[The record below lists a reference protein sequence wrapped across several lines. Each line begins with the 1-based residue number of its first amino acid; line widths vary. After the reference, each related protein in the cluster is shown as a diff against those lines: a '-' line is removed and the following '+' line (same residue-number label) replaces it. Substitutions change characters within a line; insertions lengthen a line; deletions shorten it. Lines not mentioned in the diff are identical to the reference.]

1 MKDLRNY
8 KGDNM
13 KKFFI
18 IFLIFVLFF
27 NCLFFSIS
35 GKSFAEDSIGAK
47 DRLRS
52 LIGDGKKGINYTYS
66 SKDGF
71 TCKPGGILFYGGEKG
86 GKFNECQFSKG
97 GGMAAGI
104 ACLNDI
110 GVNVGVWAW
119 DVIVEVLLAPVLCIS
134 SFYTVANFINSKNA
148 FLSLFAPLLILFVSS
163 GIDKLTEII
172 AGEDDFSLDPTNKT
186 PICQSIYWGN
196 FAVCIAMFLIFKL
209 PKKNVQMTVKIAMI
223 LGLSAVF
230 YIIKKTLALVQYN
243 KASQDFNTLALCGDE
258 WLTYGSPDLESY
270 LGTEI
275 GVSVEITLDKINSSL
290 TTSINQSK
298 SFPTKGSFFGS
309 YKYALDKCFRDK
321 SVDFCNLVIQ
331 KENGKITVENIDNY
345 LDVKYKQYREFLYG
359 GVEYANNFDSNCIDP
374 RPERKTYEGVK
385 KGDTKSQLYYFRGT
399 ESANFACDRFL
410 EKNTDEY
417 LNAYKCCIEAS
428 QKTICI
434 RNRNESVNGKLN
446 YNGDVYV
453 FCSIHDEDGDCSLS
467 TGVFTANE
475 NSNVK
480 IACEQAKSAIEG
492 IKNGITTNGSESG
505 YYSYYKTESG
515 LYYKCP
521 KGSGPDNYFSGCTNI
536 EKDEYSENTFSISP
550 EDQKEFDKNV
560 DRIDYSSVCDYEPKN
575 TDTVSFK
582 IKRSDQSISGE
593 YEKYCVET
601 YNLCPYNFPILGGT
615 EQVGQDFMSTTQRDI
630 PVSYKDGTYREDY
643 GSSNENV
650 TSKLESMDTILNC
663 EIKGDETS
671 GFVKECGGKCI
682 EKVQGKRAG
691 EYEIKI
697 LPCYN
702 KPSNFCQIDRHCVY
716 IKKFE
721 PSEVNI
727 NSPYVSTACINGV
740 GSSHNFINYS
750 RSYGGATTRVFTAP
764 FVECFVET
772 FKNMLLNK
780 AGHTKCL
787 ISGEKPDLNNTCLS
801 GEEYKEGENLEKYNI
816 DGPFKKLQE
825 NLMEIVKI
833 ILAIAIVLYGFKI
846 IIKNNSSINVEDI
859 TQFILTSVFV
869 VYFTMT
875 TSWKEPV
882 FNAVYGTSNY
892 IVNLSSKIIRFD
904 RVSST
909 NYDSIYKNPNYQGCY
924 FFKHDEIPNNYE
936 DYGIGKSYLAL
947 FDTLDCK
954 ISRYFGITTD
964 NVINIP
970 IISFFIAGIFS
981 FGFAIM
987 TIMPFILL
995 TIGIIAIAIKIA
1007 LQFITYSLELT
1018 ILLFIAPLII
1028 PLYLI
1033 ENTRGIFNSWINNI
1047 VKLIFRPM
1055 FTILSTM
1062 LFLLIFDKYY
1072 IGDAKF
1078 YGIREPVRDIYCGK
1092 ICKIDNNNFY
1102 YIYENPSNS
1111 SEEAASIIQEC
1122 EERAKGKVIDL
1133 GDESPMCIVSSQE
1146 IVGNSGSSLVDM
1158 FISGFAGFPSVI
1170 SNSLDFFKIFSDMI
1184 FLLLLLGIFDR
1195 FINEAGIEIFGK
1207 LGETDFT
1214 VSGILSKAS
1223 SVMIKIA
1230 NITNVLPKK
1239 GIKEI
1244 MANKT
1249 EFNSNR
1255 TDNKIKRKIGADY
1268 YDENKD
1274 AIHNESLEKPKE
1286 K

>member
-1 MKDLRNY
+1 MSRINRIFK
-8 KGDNM
+8 
-13 KKFFI
+13 
-18 IFLIFVLFF
+18 IFLIFILFF
-27 NCLFFSIS
+27 NCLFFTTMQ
-35 GKSFAEDSIGAK
+35 DSLASSDSVGAK

-52 LIGDGKKGINYTYS
+52 LLNTGKKGINYTYS
-66 SKDGF
+66 PENGF
-71 TCKPGGILFYGGEKG
+71 SCKPGGVLFYGEENVSEYKKCNSDCG
-86 GKFNECQFSKG
+86 
-97 GGMAAGI
+97 
-104 ACLNDI
+104 NDFLCKTDCFFDE
-110 GVNVGVWAW
+110 GLDVFGTWAW
-119 DVIVEVLLAPVLCIS
+119 DVLVDVLLAPILCVS
-134 SFYTVANFINSKNA
+134 TFYVATNVVSQKSAVVSILGPIA
-148 FLSLFAPLLILFVSS
+148 LLFVSS

-172 AGEDDFSLDPTNKT
+172 AGEDDFNLDSTNKS
-186 PICQSIYWGN
+186 PICQGLYWTN
-196 FAVCIAMFLIFKL
+196 FAICLLIIVALKL
-209 PKKNVQMTVKIAMI
+209 PKSVPTWIKILI
-223 LGLSAVF
+223 IVGLSTTF
-230 YIIKKTLALVQYN
+230 YIVKETLAGIQHKN
-243 KASQDFNTLALCGDE
+243 ADQAFGKLALCGDE
-258 WLTYGSPDLESY
+258 WLTYGSTDLEAYVKNSN
-270 LGTEI
+270 I
-275 GVSVEITLDKINSSL
+275 RDIRLDIINNALNSSG
-290 TTSINQSK
+290 NDRK
-298 SFPTKGSFFGS
+298 SFPSKGSYFGA
-309 YKYALDKCFRDK
+309 YKYALDKCFKDK
-321 SVDFCNLVIQ
+321 SADFCN
-331 KENGKITVENIDNY
+331 KIFSTKNITTDTIDNY
-345 LDVKYKQYREFLYG
+345 ANTYYKQYREFLYG
-359 GVEYANNFDSNCIDP
+359 GVEYANTFTSSCVDP
-374 RPERKTYEGVK
+374 RPERKYYKGVG
-385 KGDTKSQLYYFRGT
+385 KGDTKSQLYYFKGT
-399 ESANFACDRFL
+399 DAANFACDRFL
-410 EKNTDEY
+410 EKSTTEY
-417 LNAYKCCIEAS
+417 MKAYECCLEAS
-428 QKTICI
+428 QNTICI
-434 RNRNESVNGKLN
+434 RSREEGR
-446 YNGDVYV
+446 GDVYT
-453 FCSIHDEDGDCSLS
+453 FCSPNSDDGECVLS
-467 TGVFTANE
+467 DDSF
-475 NSNVK
+475 SFSSF
-480 IACEQAKSAIEG
+480 SASDLESTCNN
-492 IKNGITTNGSESG
+492 IKEAMSESQNG
-505 YYSYYKTESG
+505 FDVSSSSEYSYYKFVGSFKTSYFRCPRGTECRT
-515 LYYKCP
+515 LV
-521 KGSGPDNYFSGCTNI
+521 DCTNN
-536 EKDEYSENTFSISP
+536 KDCTETDETTYNANTTSFSIPESDMSNFNSANEKLNDFLCNQKP
-550 EDQKEFDKNV
+550 EDIKN
-560 DRIDYSSVCDYEPKN
+560 
-575 TDTVSFK
+575 VSFK
-582 IKRSDQSISGE
+582 IKKSHQTIDSE
-593 YEKYCVET
+593 YDKYCVET

-615 EQVGQDFMSTTQRDI
+615 EQIGQDFMQTIESGI
-630 PVSYKDGTYREDY
+630 PVTKSKDSNEYVEDY
-643 GSSNENV
+643 GTDNE
-650 TSKLESMDTILNC
+650 KILSILTG
-663 EIKGDETS
+663 EDEALKCSISEDGTKKICD
-671 GFVKECGGKCI
+671 GACI
-682 EKVQGKRAG
+682 EVKG
-691 EYEIKI
+691 EEVKIK
-697 LPCYN
+697 PCFN
-702 KPSNFCQIDRHCVY
+702 KPSNLCQIDRHCVY
-716 IKKFE
+716 IKRILPKE
-721 PSEVNI
+721 TRE
-727 NSPYVSTACINGV
+727 NSPYLSTACINNV
-740 GSSHNFINYS
+740 GSSHNFLNYS
-750 RSYGGATTRVFTAP
+750 RSYGADSSRLLTAP
-764 FVECFVET
+764 LVECSVET
-772 FKNMLLNK
+772 FKNMLFNR

-1047 VKLIFRPM
+1047 VKLVFRPM

-1092 ICKIDNNNFY
+1092 ICKIDDNNFY
-1102 YIYENPSNS
+1102 YIYENSSNS
-1111 SEEAASIIQEC
+1111 SEEAISIIQEC

-1170 SNSLDFFKIFSDMI
+1170 SNSLDLFKIFSDMI

>member
-1 MKDLRNY
+1 
-8 KGDNM
+8 M
-13 KKFFI
+13 KKFFR
-18 IFLIFVLFF
+18 IFLVFILFF

-35 GKSFAEDSIGAK
+35 VESFAEDSIGAK

-52 LIGDGKKGINYTYS
+52 LINTGKKGIKYTYS
-66 SKDGF
+66 VDTGF
-71 TCKPGGILFYGGEKG
+71 TCKPGGVLFYGESKKG
-86 GKFNECQFSKG
+86 DFNKCQSSKG
-97 GGMAAGI
+97 GGILAGI
-104 ACLNDI
+104 NCLNEI
-110 GVNVGVWAW
+110 GPQVGAWAW
-119 DVIVEVLLAPVLCIS
+119 DIVVDVLLAPVLCIS
-134 SFYTVANFINSKNA
+134 TFYTVANFINSKSA
-148 FLSLFAPLLILFVSS
+148 FSSLLAPLLILLASS

-186 PICQSIYWGN
+186 PICQGIYWGN
-196 FAVCIAMFLIFKL
+196 FAVCIAMFLILKL
-209 PKKNVQMTVKIAMI
+209 PKRVKTVVKLGMI

-230 YIIKKTLALVQYN
+230 YVIKETLSYFQYK
-243 KASQDFNTLALCGDE
+243 KADKDFDTLALCGDE
-258 WLTYGSPDLESY
+258 WLTYASLDLESY
-270 LGTEI
+270 LRTKTNTSI
-275 GVSVEITLDKINSSL
+275 DITLDMINSSL
-290 TTSINQSK
+290 TNSSNQDK

-321 SVDFCNLVIQ
+321 SVDFCNLIFQ
-331 KENGKITVENIDNY
+331 KENGNITVSNIDTY

-374 RPERKTYEGVK
+374 RPERRRYEGVK

-434 RNRNESVNGKLN
+434 RNRKENIGNKFN
-446 YNGDVYV
+446 YDGDVYV
-453 FCSIHDEDGDCSLS
+453 FCSIYDEDGDCSLS
-467 TGVFTANE
+467 TGIFTENE
-475 NSNVK
+475 NSNIN
-480 IACEQAKSAIEG
+480 IACEQVKNVIEDT
-492 IKNGITTNGSESG
+492 KNGVTTNSSEVGS
-505 YYSYYKTESG
+505 YSYYKTEYG

-521 KGSGPDNYFSGCTNI
+521 SGYGPDNGFFNCLSI
-536 EKDEYSENTFSISP
+536 PESEYSENAFSIPP
-550 EDQKEFDKNV
+550 EDQEEFDKNV
-560 DRIDYSSVCDYEPKN
+560 AKIDYSSICDYEPKN
-575 TDTVSFK
+575 TDNVSFK
-582 IKRSDQSISGE
+582 IKRSDQSITGE

-615 EQVGQDFMSTTQRDI
+615 EEVGQDFMSTTQNDI
-630 PVSYKDGTYREDY
+630 PISYKDGVYVEDY
-643 GSSNENV
+643 GSNNTNV
-650 TSKLESMDTILNC
+650 ISKLSTMDNELNC
-663 EIKGDETS
+663 EVRGDETS
-671 GFVKECGGKCI
+671 GFIKECGGNCI
-682 EKVQGKRAG
+682 EKIQGDRVG

-740 GSSHNFINYS
+740 GSSHNFTNYS
-750 RSYGGATTRVFTAP
+750 RNYGGATTRVFTAP

-772 FKNMLLNK
+772 FKNMLFNK

-787 ISGEKPDLNNTCLS
+787 ITGEKPDLNNDCLS

-825 NLMEIVKI
+825 SLMEIVKI

-846 IIKNNSSINVEDI
+846 IIKNNSGINVEDI
-859 TQFILTSVFV
+859 THFILTSIFV
-869 VYFTMT
+869 IYFTMT

-909 NYDSIYKNPNYQGCY
+909 MYDSIYKNPNYQGCY

-936 DYGIGKSYLAL
+936 DYGLGKSYLAL

-964 NVINIP
+964 NVTNIP
-970 IISFFIAGIFS
+970 IISFFIAGVFS

-1018 ILLFIAPLII
+1018 ILLFMAPLVI

-1033 ENTRGIFNSWINNI
+1033 EKTRKIFDSWINSI
-1047 VKLIFRPM
+1047 LKLIFRPM

-1078 YGIREPVRDIYCGK
+1078 YGVREPVRDIYCGK

-1102 YIYENPSNS
+1102 YIYDNPSNS
-1111 SEEAASIIQEC
+1111 GDEFVSMVQEC
-1122 EERAKGKVIDL
+1122 EEKSKGKVIDL
-1133 GDESPMCIVSSQE
+1133 GNESPICIVSSQE
-1146 IVGNSGSSLVDM
+1146 VIGNSGSTLIDI

-1170 SNSLDFFKIFSDMI
+1170 KNSMDFFKIFSDMI
-1184 FLLLLLGIFDR
+1184 FLLLLLGIFDK
-1195 FINEAGIEIFGK
+1195 FIGDVGGEIFGK
-1207 LGETDFT
+1207 LGESNFT

-1223 SVMIKIA
+1223 TAMIKIA
-1230 NITNVLPKK
+1230 NVTNALPKK
-1239 GIKEI
+1239 AIKGLTSKIIES
-1244 MANKT
+1244 
-1249 EFNSNR
+1249 NSNR
-1255 TDNKIKRKIGADY
+1255 TDNKIKRRMGADY
-1268 YDENKD
+1268 YNKNKET
-1274 AIHNESLEKPKE
+1274 IRNESLKKSKE
-1286 K
+1286 E